1 MTDYTTPPSAAAT
14 TGESNTVFG
23 YMRKIRFRRQR
34 CWRRRRRCQVWIPFS
49 KTSGPASPVPP
60 PWNTGLLLKV
70 NWTSCVGQAVGQRLM
85 MFMADRCNIHLD
97 STTFGPPGVG
107 RDPTKGRD
115 GLGEEATEG
124 GVRKT
129 CDTACHVLLVLLSVL
144 VVVGVVAVTCFILA
158 QPRVWQT
165 SIDWPRNPTFS
176 TESDHHSPTDATE
189 TKVIFCLSTK
199 AKKTCPTR
207 IR

>member
-1 MTDYTTPPSAAAT
+1 MSSFIDFLPSRMTDYTTPPSAAAT
-14 TGESNTVFG
+14 TGAESNTVFG
-23 YMRKIRFRRQR
+23 YAQDS
-34 CWRRRRRCQVWIPFS
+34 FS
-49 KTSGPASPVPP
+49 SPTLLASSSSLPGLDPILKDFWSGFPCPP

-144 VVVGVVAVTCFILA
+144 VVVGVVAVTCFILH
-158 QPRVWQT
+158 R
-165 SIDWPRNPTFS
+165 
-176 TESDHHSPTDATE
+176 
-189 TKVIFCLSTK
+189 
-199 AKKTCPTR
+199 
-207 IR
+207 